1 MKGGFLVKKEKE
13 KKKKKEKKQEE
24 PITTKTAS
32 PKATPSQLEPP
43 QSKEAEA
50 SGSLTDGEAL
60 ELVVERIGGKWKI
73 RILWALGDGQGKRYS
88 SIKAAMPS
96 ITDMMLS
103 QSLRDLCRDGLVQ
116 RNQYQEIPPRV
127 EYQITAEG
135 KGTLPGIGKIIEWAK
150 KIS

>member
-1 MKGGFLVKKEKE
+1 MVKKEKE
-13 KKKKKEKKQEE
+13 KKKKKEKKLEE
-24 PITTKTAS
+24 PMV
-32 PKATPSQLEPP
+32 P
-43 QSKEAEA
+43 KEAQSLPETPQKIEPEA
-50 SGSLTDGEAL
+50 SDNLTDGEAL

-135 KGTLPGIGKIIEWAK
+135 KGFLPGIGKIIEWAK